1 MSVDLALT
9 IAAWG
14 AVGLVAWLVLGA
26 LVALAVARF
35 IAIGDY
41 DERSAERAEPRHAA
55 PRAARPA
62 PRIPRQLQ
70 RSRRGLLCRPGRP
83 CALCERA
90 TCVVAPCC
98 PHCRHDPTN
107 DQM

>member
-1 MSVDLALT
+1 MNADPALA
-9 IAAWG
+9 IAAWA
-14 AVGLVAWLVLGA
+14 AVGLVVWLVLGV
-26 LVALAVARF
+26 LVALIVARF

-41 DERSAERAEPRHAA
+41 DERSAERPQPRHVA
-55 PRAARPA
+55 PRAARP
-62 PRIPRQLQ
+62 RLRVPRQLQ
-70 RSRRGLLCRPGRP
+70 ARRGGLLCRPGRP
-83 CALCERA
+83 CTRCERA